1 MTGKKLRQ
9 RYYISRELRYSVA
22 LMVLWSFLSVGL
34 FFIFANKLT
43 GSFEP
48 NIVTFAIILFGY
60 GLICFVMTSVFSHRL
75 IGPFERL
82 KTELRLIIEG
92 DYKRRL
98 KIREKD
104 DIYIRSFIQE
114 INRLIEQHERLRN
127 FSDEFYHEV
136 LSNLSDLIYK
146 IENEKECTLEAK
158 KELLLNIH
166 KKLTELRKKYKI
178 NL

>member
-1 MTGKKLRQ
+1 MKQKKLRQ
-9 RYYISRELRYSVA
+9 RYYISKELRYSVA

-34 FFIFANKLT
+34 FFFFAKKLT
-43 GSFEP
+43 GSLEP
-48 NIVTFAIILFGY
+48 NLLTFAIILFGY

-82 KTELRLIIEG
+82 KTELRMVIEG

-104 DIYIRSFIQE
+104 DIYIRSFINE

-136 LSNLSDLIYK
+136 LSGLSDLIYR
-146 IENEKECTLEAK
+146 IENEKHCPLETK

-166 KKLTELRKKYKI
+166 RKLTELRKTHRIK
-178 NL
+178 L

>member
-1 MTGKKLRQ
+1 MTGKKFRQ
-9 RYYISRELRYSVA
+9 RYYISKELRYSVA

-34 FFIFANKLT
+34 FFLFAKKLT

-48 NIVTFAIILFGY
+48 NIITFAIVLFGY
-60 GLICFVMTSVFSHRL
+60 GIVCFVMTSVFSHRL

-82 KTELRLIIEG
+82 KAELRMIIEG

-104 DIYIRSFIQE
+104 DIYIRSFINE
-114 INRLIEQHERLRN
+114 VNRLIEEHERLRN

-136 LSNLSDLIYK
+136 LSGLSDLIYR
-146 IENEKECTLEAK
+146 IEKEEECTLEAK

-166 KKLTELRKKYKI
+166 KKLSELRKTHKI
-178 NL
+178 KL